1 MRAESTTRALVGGRS
16 EWFVTL
22 IPMAGDGEDVGSAG
36 AVDSGTRTMV
46 SGANKALPDPAP
58 LDPESKRA
66 IQTADTMAGAAA
78 LTARGVKPL
87 SLSMDTVALATGESL
102 SETDRVEAEAD
113 TVDLEGQTVSP
124 DAVTQVGRVR
134 VTRTP
139 RGQLDVGLAK
149 YTIENVLGRGGM
161 GVVAKAKDRLLG
173 RSVAIKTLHPGMER
187 DSANRRRFLIEAQV
201 GAQLEHPNIVP
212 VYSMEQGGDTLAFTM
227 RLLGGQTLDGFLK
240 ECKEQ
245 VETGEVD
252 EEHALPE
259 RFEIFL
265 KVCDAVD
272 YAHSRGVIH
281 RDLKPLNVIV
291 GDHHEVYLYDWGIAK
306 VLTEDGAV
314 DREAERTRRPLSA
327 EQLKEMLGSEE
338 EAVDT
343 SIETVTQHGEMVGT
357 ATYMPPEQARGLPE
371 LHGPASDQFA
381 LGMILR
387 ELVTLERPRRGPAFQ
402 QIRQAAAGI
411 RFEFEVDAEGQ
422 RIPPAL
428 VAIVDKA
435 TAHEVADRY
444 PSVEAFADDV
454 RRYARGSQVSVFPDP
469 WTRRVWK
476 YLSRRPAL
484 VLGTIATLVLAAFVV
499 AIFLLIRTI
508 ETQRRAVS
516 QSERLSALTSEVVG
530 HSEAIDAGFAHT
542 RMLVEG
548 LGVAVEDLLEHDQPS
563 EGELRYGVSGRLVG
577 ERGPPLASVHAVP
590 RYPFEVSWET
600 PLYLYPAEVPF
611 ADVERTIRVMAP
623 LPDRFRNVLIRS
635 LEESAVNWPL
645 AKQLDSLDAGE
656 PPLHVTYAAFENGL
670 LLNYPGYVPFPDDY
684 DPRRRPWY
692 REAKDRDGVFF
703 GHPYPDASGSAIL
716 VPCNRALHD
725 ANEDFVGVAGADV
738 ALDDLARAMRIDHP
752 GWIRSSLVHA
762 DGTEIIDTEQEGMS
776 FGVGLHNEAHMD
788 ARPIEPE
795 VLEAFTK
802 GVTGFVRIGDE
813 LIVYDH
819 LEAIDWTF
827 VVRVDA
833 RKVL

>member
-1 MRAESTTRALVGGRS
+1 MS
-16 EWFVTL
+16 
-22 IPMAGDGEDVGSAG
+22 GDGEDAG
-36 AVDSGTRTMV
+36 TAATIH
-46 SGANKALPDPAP
+46 SGAHTVVSAASKEPPAAA
-58 LDPESKRA
+58 DQNRA
-66 IQTADTMAGAAA
+66 ARRGIHEADTMAGAAA

-87 SLSMDTVALATGESL
+87 SLSVDTVALTTGGSR
-102 SETDRVEAEAD
+102 SEAERADAEAD
-113 TVDLEGQTVSP
+113 TVDLDGRTVPS
-124 DAVTQVGRVR
+124 DVATQVGRVR

-139 RGQLDVGLAK
+139 KGPLDVGLAK
-149 YTIENVLGRGGM
+149 YGIENVLGRGGM
-161 GVVAKAKDRLLG
+161 GVVVKGKDRLLG
-173 RSVAIKTLHPGMER
+173 RSVAIKTLHPGLEN
-187 DSANRRRFLIEAQV
+187 DAANRRRFIIEAQV

-212 VYSMEQGGDTLAFTM
+212 VYSMEQGDEALAFTM

-245 VETGEVD
+245 VEAGAVD

-306 VLTEDGAV
+306 VLTEDGEV
-314 DREAERTRRPLSA
+314 DRDADQTHRPLGA
-327 EQLKEMLGSEE
+327 DQLEPKPAAPDHHED
-338 EAVDT
+338 VDT

-357 ATYMPPEQARGLPE
+357 ATYMPPEQARGLPQ

-422 RIPPAL
+422 RIPPGL

-435 TAHEVADRY
+435 TAHEASDRY
-444 PSVEAFADDV
+444 ESVEAFADDV
-454 RRYARGSQVSVFPDP
+454 RRYARGSQVSVYPDP
-469 WTRRVWK
+469 WTRRVFK

-484 VLGTIATLVLAAFVV
+484 VLGTIATLILAAALT
-499 AIFLLIRTI
+499 AILGLVRTV

-516 QSERLSALTSEVVG
+516 QSERLSALTSDVVG
-530 HSEAIDAGFAHT
+530 RSEAIDASFART

-548 LGVAVEDLLEHDQPS
+548 LGVAVEDLLEHDEPID
-563 EGELRYGVSGRLVG
+563 GELRYGVSGRLVG
-577 ERGPPLASVHAVP
+577 ERGPALASPHPVQ
-590 RYPFEVSWET
+590 RYGFDVSWQT

-623 LPDRFRNVLIRS
+623 LPERFRAVLMRS
-635 LEESAVNWPL
+635 LDERAVNWPR
-645 AKQLDSLDAGE
+645 AKQLSSLDAGE

-692 REAKDRDGVFF
+692 REAKGRSGVFF
-703 GHPYPDASGSAIL
+703 GRPYPDASGSAIL
-716 VPCNRALHD
+716 VPCDRALHD
-725 ANEDFVGVAGADV
+725 AEGRFVGVAGADI
-738 ALDDLARAMRIDHP
+738 ALDDLARAMRVDHP
-752 GWIRSSLVHA
+752 GWIRSSLVYT
-762 DGTEIIDTEQEGMS
+762 DGTEIIDTEQEGLR

-795 VLEAFTK
+795 VREAFTNK
-802 GVTGFVRIGDE
+802 VTGFVRVGDQ
-813 LIVYDH
+813 LVVFDR

-827 VVRVDA
+827 VVRLDA
-833 RKVL
+833 RQIL